1 MFIFIYGLQVRPLT
15 LGIIGRRRGE
25 FTTSWRTFNDDKVT
39 VDDEPCRVIYA
50 DKHPHPIRATYI
62 RHDMRAEAARGV
74 TRGELELAMQS
85 C

>member
-1 MFIFIYGLQVRPLT
+1 MTPNSGHYWSQAATFKH
-15 LGIIGRRRGE
+15 LGGE
-25 FTTSWRTFNDDKVT
+25 FTTTWRTFDDDTVT

-74 TRGELELAMQS
+74 TRGELESAMQS